1 MTQQIPQP
9 PRVLVVLKVARISP
23 QIEVTPTL
31 SLEFSAGRYTK
42 DQNTPLMAL
51 VPVAPKLEV
60 EDRDAE
66 IEGTSQESTEENEP
80 EMTGG
85 NQFTGGARVSHLL

>member
-1 MTQQIPQP
+1 M
-9 PRVLVVLKVARISP
+9 
-23 QIEVTPTL
+23 
-31 SLEFSAGRYTK
+31 EFSAGRYTK

-66 IEGTSQESTEENEP
+66 IEGTSQESTEETEP
-80 EMTGG
+80 EMTLLKPFLWFSVF
-85 NQFTGGARVSHLL
+85 QDARYMLEHMLKVPRVVKRSLVHILF